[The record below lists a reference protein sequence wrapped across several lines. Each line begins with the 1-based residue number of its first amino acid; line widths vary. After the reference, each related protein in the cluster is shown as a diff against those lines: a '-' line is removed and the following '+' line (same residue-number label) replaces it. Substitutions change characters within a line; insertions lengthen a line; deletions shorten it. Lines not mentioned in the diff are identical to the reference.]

1 MASGIVGRRPE
12 TVNGFW
18 MSTLT
23 LEDEGLESR
32 AEECRLYS
40 LSSTDSSKVLAVE

>member
-23 LEDEGLESR
+23 LDEGLESH